1 MMPTE
6 VLAATSTD
14 EFGDVRLDGRTL
26 VTDDPT
32 EWIIPRSLRH
42 AIGAGPVRHGL
53 LVWVEE
59 LRRGDDVLH
68 QRKLHAR
75 AKAVAD
81 LADHLAD
88 LLDGAPLPP
97 QQALEARQ
105 CVLEILGH
113 GLTLRETAA
122 LMGVTPTAVLEPL
135 YTMASYPLDLELRLE
150 AADLLYQGELSRR
163 EIARRTG
170 LSVDAVSTLG
180 RLLGIAARPPGRPRK
195 VA

>member
-1 MMPTE
+1 MMTE
-6 VLAATSTD
+6 AATSAD
-14 EFGDVRLDGRTL
+14 DLGDVKLDGRTL

-32 EWIIPRSLRH
+32 EWIIPRSLKH
-42 AIGAGPVRHGL
+42 AIGAGPVRRGL

-59 LRRGDDVLH
+59 MRRGDDVLR
-68 QRKLHAR
+68 QRKLHTR
-75 AKAVAD
+75 AKTITD
-81 LADHLAD
+81 LADRLAD
-88 LLDGAPLPP
+88 LLDRAPLPL
-97 QQALEARQ
+97 QQALETRQ
-105 CVLEILGH
+105 CVLEILGY

-122 LMGVTPTAVLEPL
+122 LIGITPTAVLAHL

-195 VA
+195 AA